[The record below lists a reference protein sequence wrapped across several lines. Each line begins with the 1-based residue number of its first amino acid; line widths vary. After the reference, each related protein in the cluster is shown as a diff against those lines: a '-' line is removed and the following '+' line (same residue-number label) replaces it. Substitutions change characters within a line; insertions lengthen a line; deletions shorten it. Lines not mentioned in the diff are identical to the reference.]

1 MAANTVREPVPRRSN
16 SIIVAAVILASILL
30 SIYLN
35 DLVIIFYGIVLAML
49 YYLLSVCTNNSRNNT
64 ELLSTMLSKLSE
76 NNPSQ
81 VQELHEIEINGVKL
95 KVGDAD
101 YIRLLEARTERTEK
115 K

>member
-1 MAANTVREPVPRRSN
+1 M
-16 SIIVAAVILASILL
+16 
-30 SIYLN
+30 
-35 DLVIIFYGIVLAML
+35 IIFYGIVLALL

-64 ELLSTMLSKLSE
+64 GLLSTLLSKLSE
-76 NNPSQ
+76 SNPPQ
-81 VQELHEIEINGVKL
+81 VQGLHEIEINGVKL

>member
-49 YYLLSVCTNNSRNNT
+49 YYLLSVCTDNSRNNT
-64 ELLSTMLSKLSE
+64 GLLPTLLSKLSE
-76 NNPSQ
+76 SNPPQ
-81 VQELHEIEINGVKL
+81 VQGLHEIEINGVKL

-101 YIRLLEARTERTEK
+101 YIRLLEARSERTEK

>member
-1 MAANTVREPVPRRSN
+1 MAANTVREPVHRRSN

-35 DLVIIFYGIVLAML
+35 DLVIVFYGIVLAML

-64 ELLSTMLSKLSE
+64 ELLSTVLSKLSE
-76 NNPSQ
+76 NSPPQ
-81 VQELHEIEINGVKL
+81 VQGLHEIEINGVKL

-101 YIRLLEARTERTEK
+101 YIRLLEARTEHTEK